1 VDGVDVTE
9 GGRQKAVARKCGDQV
24 GGKSQKER
32 ASRKAVCGL
41 NTKKWEGI
49 MKKNCLVFIVSVFC
63 FLGLFAGSSFAAD
76 PVAKLEFASFLPS
89 NNPLGAMLDE
99 FSKEIEKRTNGR
111 VKVTMHPG
119 GTLCPAPQ
127 TYDSIIREIADMGFA
142 SLDLTVGRFPL
153 MEALNLPYGVKD
165 AVMMTKLSNAFYNK
179 FKPKELEEVQIL
191 FLLTHGP
198 GIVHT
203 KKPVNK
209 LEDLKGVK
217 LRCPGGY
224 IVRMVQALGAV
235 PVVMPMSEVYDSLS
249 KGVVDGIVATPDAL
263 KFFKFGEV
271 VQYTTNN
278 YRTAYES
285 TGFCGMNKKKWNSLP
300 PDVQKL
306 VMQVSEEYA
315 AKLAKLWDSMDQD
328 GIKEWSAKKHTFIN
342 LSREEEERWRQRIQ
356 PLYDEFIKEKSAK
369 GLPAAEAI
377 KFCQDWAKANQ
388 N

>member
-1 VDGVDVTE
+1 MEEKNERLLGARNTSVDSQEILGI
-9 GGRQKAVARKCGDQV
+9 DQT
-24 GGKSQKER
+24 
-32 ASRKAVCGL
+32 L
-41 NTKKWEGI
+41 NIWEGI
-49 MKKNCLVFIVSVFC
+49 MKKRFLAFIVSVFC
-63 FLGLFAGSSFAAD
+63 FLGLFIGSSFAAD
-76 PVAKLEFASFLPS
+76 SVAKLEFANFLPS
-89 NNPLGAMLDE
+89 NNPLGAMLE
-99 FSKEIEKRTNGR
+99 EYSKEIEKRTNGR
-111 VKVTMHPG
+111 IKITVHPG
-119 GTLCPAPQ
+119 GTLTPAPQ
-127 TYDSIIREIADMGFA
+127 TYDSIIRGIADMGFA

-153 MEALNLPYGVKD
+153 MESLNLPYGVKD

-179 FKPKELEEVQIL
+179 FKPKELDEVHIL

-203 KKPVNK
+203 KKPVRQ
-209 LEDLKGVK
+209 LEDLKGLK

-300 PDVQKL
+300 PDVQKI

-315 AKLAKLWDSMDQD
+315 GKLAKLWDSMDQES
-328 GIKEWSAKKHTFIN
+328 IKESGAKKHTFIT
-342 LSREEEERWRQRIQ
+342 LGKEEEERWRQRIQ
-356 PLYDEFIKEKSAK
+356 PLYDEFIKEKTAK
-369 GLPAAEAI
+369 GLPAADAI

-388 N
+388 K